1 MYLIG
6 IIIFLVLLVLL
17 SSLNSGFMVF
27 LDFPSLIIILALSI
41 PTLMASGLLPD
52 FFKGFKLMGQNVNYY
67 TKLDLE
73 RILEANKLAVS
84 AFLLSGAI
92 GLISGF
98 IGVLTNLADPS
109 ALGHNL
115 AVALYT
121 VLYSLIFIA
130 LVLPIKSR
138 VKTIINT
145 ME

>member
-17 SSLNSGFMVF
+17 SSLNFGFMVF
-27 LDFPSLIIILALSI
+27 LDFQSLIIILALSI